1 MAEKKRRVDHAG
13 HTQHSLPGGTSTTSG
28 SLSASGARSVN
39 PRPSGKGPIAAVSY
53 QKPAPSNLLSK
64 LSRISGSTGK
74 QEQLNSTQ
82 RSHSLLARCEPG
94 PSIVSNS
101 NMNAV
106 PPSASRPTSA
116 MVSNRDDRLAIIEQ
130 LEVGPVD
137 HKPPLDDPH
146 FERLEPN
153 SGIRLTYVLSS
164 QLKPIRSS
172 D

>member
-1 MAEKKRRVDHAG
+1 M
-13 HTQHSLPGGTSTTSG
+13 
-28 SLSASGARSVN
+28 N

-53 QKPAPSNLLSK
+53 WKPAPSNLLSK
-64 LSRISGSTGK
+64 LSSLSSRKGK
-74 QEQLNSTQ
+74 QVQLSSTQ

-101 NMNAV
+101 KMNAV
-106 PPSASRPTSA
+106 PSSASRPASA

-137 HKPPLDDPH
+137 YKPPLDDPH

-153 SGIRLTYVLSS
+153 SGIRLTYVLPS
-164 QLKPIRSS
+164 QLKHIRPF